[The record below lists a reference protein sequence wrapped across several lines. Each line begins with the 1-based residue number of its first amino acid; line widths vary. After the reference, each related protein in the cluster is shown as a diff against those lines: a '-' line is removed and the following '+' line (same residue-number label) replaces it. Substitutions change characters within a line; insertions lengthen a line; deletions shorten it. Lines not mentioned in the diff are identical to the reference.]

1 MSDKITF
8 VYCILLVGL
17 LSGCAK
23 KNYQVFPG
31 SDPDPVPRSPFQKIL
46 ENEGKWLLQDNVEGL
61 IAEYK
66 KLALKGN
73 MEAMERLGYLYAPMH
88 ATLGGRMPN
97 DYQEGI
103 SLQWYSR
110 AAALGHVK
118 AIRQVAYCYENGV
131 DGEKNEQAAFQ
142 WYQQGYLKSPQSF
155 ALKMFHLYKEG
166 IGCEK
171 DLNRAEAF
179 FLEAKDAAQ
188 KDGGLAYDLGSSY
201 QMGSNGLPK
210 DIAEAKYWFK
220 TAIKLGAVYAELD
233 LTLIDDKR

>member
-1 MSDKITF
+1 MSCKITF
-8 VYCILLVGL
+8 VYCFWLMGL
-17 LSGCAK
+17 LAGCAQ

-46 ENEGKWLLQDNVEGL
+46 KNEGKWLGQDNVEGL
-61 IAEYK
+61 IEEYK
-66 KLALKGN
+66 KLAIKGN
-73 MEAMERLGYLYAPMH
+73 LEAMERLGYLYAPMH

-97 DYQEGI
+97 DYQKGA

-110 AAALGHVK
+110 AATLGHLE
-118 AIRQVAYCYENGV
+118 AIRQVAEYFENGV
-131 DGEKNEQAAFQ
+131 DCEKNEQTAFQ

-155 ALKMFHLYKEG
+155 ALKMFHLYREG

-171 DLNRAEAF
+171 DLKKADAF

-188 KDGGLAYDLGSSY
+188 KNGGLAYNLGSSY

-233 LTLIDDKR
+233 LKLIDGF